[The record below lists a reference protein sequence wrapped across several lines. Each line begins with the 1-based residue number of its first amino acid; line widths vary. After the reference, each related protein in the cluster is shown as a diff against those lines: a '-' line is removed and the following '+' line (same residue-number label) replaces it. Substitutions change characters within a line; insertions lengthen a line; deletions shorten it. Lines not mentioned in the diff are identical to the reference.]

1 MWPADRTRWDPS
13 SRSITVETID
23 GIRITFSDG
32 DRVAV
37 GGGGSSLAEGGQNSA
52 EWASSIN
59 WVRRPSDSCLRDI
72 RWFVT
77 EVDIPQ

>member
-1 MWPADRTRWDPS
+1 VWPADRTRWDPS

-32 DRVAV
+32 DRVVV
-37 GGGGSSLAEGGQNSA
+37 GGGGSSLAEGGQNSE
-52 EWASSIN
+52 EWASSMD